1 MNLNSNTYNLSE
13 SINETKDYL
22 RYFFISEGS
31 ENIIKIIDYQYVQE
45 YENHNIYNLAFG
57 NYDPENDTVVDDAN
71 SNNGDVYPVFN
82 TVLSSIPK
90 FFEIFPNDKI
100 IVQGSD
106 STQEFLDKCKQNCT
120 KKKCFN
126 GKCRKFNQRLR
137 IYKNYVDK
145 NYDDL
150 IKEYTFYG
158 GFKDEFNNSYLEEY
172 IKYKEYFSVV
182 VEKK

>member
-13 SINETKDYL
+13 NINEENDYL
-22 RYFFISEGS
+22 RYFFISEGK
-31 ENIIKIIDYQYVQE
+31 ETIIKVIDYQYVQE
-45 YENHNIYNLAFG
+45 YEDHNIYNLAFG
-57 NYDPENDTVVDDAN
+57 NYETEYDSVVDDAN
-71 SNNGDVYPVFN
+71 SNNGDVYTVFN

-90 FFEIFPNDKI
+90 FFEIVPNDKI

-106 STQEFLDKCKQNCT
+106 STKEFLEKCRQNC
-120 KKKCFN
+120 KKKCKEK
-126 GKCRKFNQRLR
+126 KCRKFNQRLR
-137 IYKNYVDK
+137 VYKNYVDK

-172 IKYKEYFSVV
+172 IKYKEYLSVV

>member
-1 MNLNSNTYNLSE
+1 MNLNSNTYYLSE
-13 SINETKDYL
+13 NINENNKYL
-22 RYFFISEGS
+22 RYFFISEGNQS
-31 ENIIKIIDYQYVQE
+31 IIKIIDYQFVQD
-45 YENHNIYNLAFG
+45 YGDHNIYNLAFG
-57 NYDPENDTVVDDAN
+57 NYNPENDIVVDDAN
-71 SNNGDVYPVFN
+71 SNNGDAYPVFN

-90 FFEIFPNDKI
+90 FFEIFPNEKI

-106 STQEFLDKCKQNCT
+106 NTEDFLNKCRQNCT
-120 KKKCFN
+120 KKYKD

-150 IKEYTFYG
+150 INEYTFYG
-158 GFKDEFNNSYLEEY
+158 GYKDELNNSYLEKY
-172 IKYKEYFSVV
+172 IKHKEYFSVV